1 MIDALIIISEIT
13 KGMKSVGS
21 KALLKV
27 NDLSIIEHQINQVKA
42 INRNIKI
49 NIVTGFDH
57 DRICKLLLKKYKNIN
72 IIYND
77 RYSEIN
83 QAGDLLLFL
92 NKKPLANKILL
103 INNGIIFKNSCIT
116 NETLNGRSKIYLL
129 DKPKNNF
136 IIGCNGSEKIE
147 YLFYDLPC
155 AWSECLFLNSESI
168 SLLKD
173 LTESNNM
180 DQMYLFEIINKLMGQ
195 NILFDKVFVK
205 KNNILKIN
213 GVKDLPKIRNF
224 I

>member
-1 MIDALIIISEIT
+1 MIDALIIVSDIT

-21 KALLKV
+21 KALLRV
-27 NDLSIIEHQINQVKA
+27 NDLSIIEHQINQIKA
-42 INRNIKI
+42 INRNIRI

-57 DRICKLLLKKYKNIN
+57 DRISKLLLKKYKNIN

-77 RYSEIN
+77 RYFEIN

-92 NKKPLANKILL
+92 NHKPIANKILL
-103 INNGIIFKNSCIT
+103 INNGIIFKNSCIS
-116 NETLNGRSKIYLL
+116 NETLDGQSKIYLL

-136 IIGCNGSEKIE
+136 TIGCNGSEEIE

-155 AWSECLFLNSESI
+155 MWSECLFLNSESV
-168 SLLKD
+168 SLLRS
-173 LTESNNM
+173 LMVSVNM
-180 DQMYLFEIINKLMGQ
+180 DQMYLFEIINKLISK
-195 NILFDKVFVK
+195 NILFDKISIK